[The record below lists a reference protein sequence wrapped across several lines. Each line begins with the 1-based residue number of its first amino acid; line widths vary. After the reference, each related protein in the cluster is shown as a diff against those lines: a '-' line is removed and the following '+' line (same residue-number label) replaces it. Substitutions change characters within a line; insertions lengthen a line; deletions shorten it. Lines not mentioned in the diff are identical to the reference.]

1 MRKFIFYFLIAISYQ
16 IGLYSY
22 SLGSPKEGRME
33 SRQIEEMIL
42 KKDWQ
47 VTEYVG
53 KMDQSFIPMLLKLT
67 KNPDWEVRQLSLI
80 CLAHFKT
87 RESAQ
92 ALAVALLD
100 EDVNVRGYAAGLLQE
115 ADDPIILPQ
124 LLRALKKSEDE
135 HVRAQ
140 IVLVIG
146 RIGNEETKE
155 ELKKILPLEKDKTTR
170 ANIIQALAR
179 LQDED
184 SRQKIL
190 KELQSATAQIRFA
203 AIQKIEYIGDK
214 EMALHLEPLLD
225 DKTPA
230 TTLTASA
237 TRAVTLRINEVAVKA
252 IAVIYNQPFPFR
264 MENLRPCTDQEIQEA
279 KQYLQKIKSSLRKR

>member
-1 MRKFIFYFLIAISYQ
+1 MKKIIFYFLMVLSYQ
-16 IGLYSY
+16 ISLYSY
-22 SLGSPKEGRME
+22 SPGSPKEGRME
-33 SRQIEEMIL
+33 PRQIEEMIL
-42 KKDWQ
+42 RKDWQ
-47 VTEYVG
+47 VTEYIR
-53 KMDQSFIPMLLKLT
+53 KMDRSFIPMLLKLT

-80 CLAHFKT
+80 CLAHLKT

-92 ALAVALLD
+92 ALADALLD

-115 ADDPIILPQ
+115 AYDPIILPQ
-124 LLRALKKSEDE
+124 LLTALKKSEDD
-135 HVRAQ
+135 HVRSQ

-155 ELKKILPLEKDKTTR
+155 ELKKILALEKDKTMR

-184 SRQKIL
+184 SRQNIL
-190 KELQSATAQIRFA
+190 SELKSATPKVRFD

-230 TTLTASA
+230 ITLTASA
-237 TRAVTLRINEVAVKA
+237 TQAVTVHINEAAVKA
-252 IAVIYNQPFPFR
+252 IAVIYNQPFSFR
-264 MENLRPCTDQEIQEA
+264 IENLRPCIDQEIQEA
-279 KQYLQKIKSSLRKR
+279 KQYLKKIRASSMK

>member
-1 MRKFIFYFLIAISYQ
+1 MRKIIFHILIVIIYQ
-16 IGLYSY
+16 IALYSY
-22 SLGSPKEGRME
+22 LLGSPKEGRME
-33 SRQIEEMIL
+33 PRQIEEMIL

-53 KMDQSFIPMLLKLT
+53 KMDRSFIPMLLKLS

-92 ALAVALLD
+92 ALADALLD

-115 ADDPIILPQ
+115 AYDPLILPQ
-124 LLRALKKSEDE
+124 LLTALKKSEDD

-146 RIGNEETKE
+146 RIENEEAKE
-155 ELKKILPLEKDKTTR
+155 ELKKILAHEKDRITR

-179 LQDED
+179 MQDED

-190 KELQSATAQIRFA
+190 SELKSSTPKIRFE
-203 AIQKIEYIGDK
+203 AIQKVEYIGDK
-214 EMALHLEPLLD
+214 QMALYLEPLLD

-230 TTLTASA
+230 ATLTASA
-237 TRAVTLRINEVAVKA
+237 TQAVTVRICEAAVKA
-252 IAVIYNQPFPFR
+252 IAVIYNQPFSFR
-264 MENLRPCTDQEIQEA
+264 IENLRPCTDQEIQET
-279 KQYLQKIKSSLRKR
+279 KQYLQKVKSSLRKR

>member
-1 MRKFIFYFLIAISYQ
+1 
-16 IGLYSY
+16 
-22 SLGSPKEGRME
+22 ME
-33 SRQIEEMIL
+33 PRQIEEMIL

-53 KMDQSFIPMLLKLT
+53 KLDQSFIPMLLKLT

-92 ALAVALLD
+92 ALANALLD
-100 EDVNVRGYAAGLLQE
+100 KDINVRGYAASLLQR
-115 ADDPIILPQ
+115 AYDPHILPQ
-124 LLRALKKSEDE
+124 LLTALKKSKDDY
-135 HVRAQ
+135 VRSQ
-140 IVLVIG
+140 VVLVIG
-146 RIGNEETKE
+146 RIENEEAKE
-155 ELKKILPLEKDKTTR
+155 ELKKILAHEKDKTTR

-179 LQDED
+179 MQDED

-190 KELQSATAQIRFA
+190 SELKSSVPKIRFE
-203 AIQKIEYIGDK
+203 AIEKVEYIGNK
-214 EMALHLEPLLD
+214 QMAWHLEPLLD

-230 TTLTASA
+230 VTLTASA
-237 TRAVTLRINEVAVKA
+237 TQRVTVRICEAAVKA
-252 IAVIYNQPFPFR
+252 IAVIYDQPFSFR
-264 MENLRPCTDQEIQEA
+264 IENLRPCTDQEIQEV

>member
-1 MRKFIFYFLIAISYQ
+1 MD
-16 IGLYSY
+16 
-22 SLGSPKEGRME
+22 P
-33 SRQIEEMIL
+33 RQIEALIL

-53 KMDQSFIPMLLKLT
+53 RMDKSIIPLLLKLA
-67 KNPDWEVRQLSLI
+67 KNADGEVRQLSLI
-80 CLAHFKT
+80 CLAPFKT

-92 ALAVALLD
+92 ALADALLD
-100 EDVNVRGYAAGLLQE
+100 EDVNVRGYAAGLLQD
-115 ADDPIILPQ
+115 AYDPIILPK
-124 LLRALKKSEDE
+124 LLMALKKSEDE

-140 IVLVIG
+140 IVLIIG

-155 ELKKILPLEKDKTTR
+155 ELKKMLALEKDKTTR

-179 LQDED
+179 LGDED

-190 KELQSATAQIRFA
+190 NELKSSTPKIRFE
-203 AIQKIEYIGDK
+203 AIQKMEYVGDK

-225 DKTPA
+225 DQTPA

-237 TRAVTLRINEVAVKA
+237 TQAVTLRINEVAVKA
-252 IAVIYNQPFPFR
+252 IAVIYNQPFSFR
-264 MENLRPCTDQEIQEA
+264 IENLRPCPDQEIQEA
-279 KQYLQKIKSSLRKR
+279 KQYLQKIKSSLRRR